1 MISNVLICIGI
12 FCIFLLVS
20 IYIGDDGPHSE
31 ELQARK
37 AVSKGL
43 TQNYQAAMAAWSA
56 FATVFSSAVI
66 KAKMKP
72 AVTAAIWSGGMA
84 TGTGVT
90 YGMLKAASQL
100 ENMSSQKFHPTH
112 QQLLLVIQLLLA
124 LHLLLVL
131 QLHLLLHLLLHPFQ
145 IMR

>member
-72 AVTAAIWSGGMA
+72 AVTAVRWNGYWNRSYVWYA
-84 TGTGVT
+84 
-90 YGMLKAASQL
+90 
-100 ENMSSQKFHPTH
+100 
-112 QQLLLVIQLLLA
+112 
-124 LHLLLVL
+124 
-131 QLHLLLHLLLHPFQ
+131 
-145 IMR
+145 

>member
-90 YGMLKAASQL
+90 YGMLKATRKHELSKV
-100 ENMSSQKFHPTH
+100 SSNSSCINNYF
-112 QQLLLVIQLLLA
+112 
-124 LHLLLVL
+124 
-131 QLHLLLHLLLHPFQ
+131 
-145 IMR
+145 